1 MNEIKITLTVP
12 GLPEAINN
20 LADAIR
26 GNSAAA
32 PVASAPVVQQ
42 PEVKATQPVAAPVAH
57 VNTAPTQTAV
67 VPESGVLPGA
77 VPATPT
83 VAANA
88 PMTAAVPT
96 APAPSAQSPSN
107 AAAVNYTI
115 EQLSVAGAALC
126 EQGKMPQLIALLGKY
141 GVQAVTQLNPAPET
155 LNAFAADLKALGA
168 NL

>member
-26 GNSAAA
+26 GNSTAA
-32 PVASAPVVQQ
+32 PVASAPVQQ
-42 PEVKATQPVAAPVAH
+42 PTAQATQPVAAPVVNPTTPAAAPVQTPVANTAP
-57 VNTAPTQTAV
+57 VNTAPV
-67 VPESGVLPGA
+67 VNAAPS
-77 VPATPT
+77 VPS
-83 VAANA
+83 
-88 PMTAAVPT
+88 
-96 APAPSAQSPSN
+96 APAPSN

-155 LNAFAADLKALGA
+155 LNAFAAELKALGA

>member
-26 GNSAAA
+26 GNSTAA
-32 PVASAPVVQQ
+32 PVASAPVQQ
-42 PEVKATQPVAAPVAH
+42 PTAQATQPVAAPVVNPTTPAAAPVQTPVANTAP
-57 VNTAPTQTAV
+57 VNTAPV
-67 VPESGVLPGA
+67 VNAAPP
-77 VPATPT
+77 VPS
-83 VAANA
+83 
-88 PMTAAVPT
+88 
-96 APAPSAQSPSN
+96 APAPSN

-155 LNAFAADLKALGA
+155 LNAFAAELKALGA

>member
-26 GNSAAA
+26 GNSTAA

-42 PEVKATQPVAAPVAH
+42 PEAKATQPVAAPVVNPTTPAAAP
-57 VNTAPTQTAV
+57 VQTPVANTAPVNAAPV
-67 VPESGVLPGA
+67 VNAAPS
-77 VPATPT
+77 VPS
-83 VAANA
+83 
-88 PMTAAVPT
+88 
-96 APAPSAQSPSN
+96 APAPSN

-155 LNAFAADLKALGA
+155 LNAFAAELKALGA

>member
-20 LADAIR
+20 LAEAIR

-42 PEVKATQPVAAPVAH
+42 PTVQATQPEAAPVVNPTTPAAAPVQMPVANTAP
-57 VNTAPTQTAV
+57 VNTAPV
-67 VPESGVLPGA
+67 VNAAPS
-77 VPATPT
+77 VPS
-83 VAANA
+83 
-88 PMTAAVPT
+88 
-96 APAPSAQSPSN
+96 APAPSN

-155 LNAFAADLKALGA
+155 LNAFAAELKALGA

>member
-20 LADAIR
+20 LAEALR

-42 PEVKATQPVAAPVAH
+42 PTVQATQPEAAPVVNPTTPAAAPVQMPVANTAP
-57 VNTAPTQTAV
+57 VNTAPV
-67 VPESGVLPGA
+67 VN
-77 VPATPT
+77 
-83 VAANA
+83 AAPVN
-88 PMTAAVPT
+88 T
-96 APAPSAQSPSN
+96 APVVNAAPSVPSAPAPSN

-155 LNAFAADLKALGA
+155 LNAFAAELKALGA

>member
-20 LADAIR
+20 LAEALR

-42 PEVKATQPVAAPVAH
+42 PTAQATQPEAAPVVNPTTPAAAPVQTPVANTAP
-57 VNTAPTQTAV
+57 VNTAPV
-67 VPESGVLPGA
+67 VNAAPS
-77 VPATPT
+77 VPS
-83 VAANA
+83 
-88 PMTAAVPT
+88 
-96 APAPSAQSPSN
+96 APAPSN

-155 LNAFAADLKALGA
+155 LNAFAAELKALGA

>member
-20 LADAIR
+20 LAEALR
-26 GNSAAA
+26 GKSSAA

-42 PEVKATQPVAAPVAH
+42 PTAQATQPEAAPVVNPTTPAAAPVQTPVANTAP
-57 VNTAPTQTAV
+57 VNTAPV
-67 VPESGVLPGA
+67 VNAAPS
-77 VPATPT
+77 VPS
-83 VAANA
+83 
-88 PMTAAVPT
+88 
-96 APAPSAQSPSN
+96 APAPSN

-155 LNAFAADLKALGA
+155 LNAFAAELKALGA

>member
-20 LADAIR
+20 LAEALR
-26 GNSAAA
+26 GNSSAA

-42 PEVKATQPVAAPVAH
+42 PTAQATQPEAAPVVNPTTPAAASVQTPVANTAP
-57 VNTAPTQTAV
+57 VNTAPV
-67 VPESGVLPGA
+67 VNAAPS
-77 VPATPT
+77 VPS
-83 VAANA
+83 
-88 PMTAAVPT
+88 
-96 APAPSAQSPSN
+96 APAPSN

-155 LNAFAADLKALGA
+155 LNAFAAELKALGA

>member
-26 GNSAAA
+26 GNSTA
-32 PVASAPVVQQ
+32 APVVQQ
-42 PEVKATQPVAAPVAH
+42 PTAQATQPVAAPVVNPTTPAAAPVQTPVANTAP
-57 VNTAPTQTAV
+57 VNTAPV
-67 VPESGVLPGA
+67 VNAAPP
-77 VPATPT
+77 VPS
-83 VAANA
+83 
-88 PMTAAVPT
+88 
-96 APAPSAQSPSN
+96 APAPSN

-155 LNAFAADLKALGA
+155 LNAFAAELKALGA

>member
-20 LADAIR
+20 LAEALR
-26 GNSAAA
+26 GNSSAA

-42 PEVKATQPVAAPVAH
+42 PTAQATQPEAAPVVNPTPAAAPVQTPVANTAP
-57 VNTAPTQTAV
+57 VNTAPV
-67 VPESGVLPGA
+67 VNAAPP
-77 VPATPT
+77 VPS
-83 VAANA
+83 
-88 PMTAAVPT
+88 
-96 APAPSAQSPSN
+96 APAPSN

-155 LNAFAADLKALGA
+155 LNAFAAELKALGA

>member
-20 LADAIR
+20 LAEALR

-42 PEVKATQPVAAPVAH
+42 PTAQATQPEAAPVVNPTTPAAVPVQTPVANTAP
-57 VNTAPTQTAV
+57 VNTAPV
-67 VPESGVLPGA
+67 VNAAPS
-77 VPATPT
+77 VPS
-83 VAANA
+83 
-88 PMTAAVPT
+88 
-96 APAPSAQSPSN
+96 APAPSN

-155 LNAFAADLKALGA
+155 LNAFAAELKALGA

>member
-20 LADAIR
+20 LAEALR

-42 PEVKATQPVAAPVAH
+42 PTAQATQPEAAPVVNPTTPAAAPVQMPVANTAP
-57 VNTAPTQTAV
+57 VNTAPV
-67 VPESGVLPGA
+67 VNAAPS
-77 VPATPT
+77 VPS
-83 VAANA
+83 
-88 PMTAAVPT
+88 
-96 APAPSAQSPSN
+96 APAPSN

-155 LNAFAADLKALGA
+155 LNAFAAELKALGA